1 MYKIYA
7 LIYLNCERFKK
18 TAKKVFFLTIQYSA
32 IVMNIKEN
40 IKKLIIE
47 KPLKLDC
54 GQTINNFPLA
64 YETYGSLNEKKD
76 NAILVFHALT
86 GDQFVTGINPI
97 TKKDGWW
104 SYAVGPNKSIDTNK
118 YFVICANVI
127 GGCMGSFGPSHE
139 NPETKKIYGT
149 DFPVI
154 TINDMVNAQVNLL
167 DFFGIKKLFSV
178 IGGSMGGMQVLQF
191 ISNFPNKAKTVIPIA
206 CTSNHS
212 AQNIAFNELGRQAIT
227 ADHNWQ
233 DGKYISQ
240 NKVPD
245 KGLAVARMAAH
256 ITYLSKKG
264 LQEKFG
270 RKLQERDDLKF
281 SFDADFQIESYL
293 RHQGSVFVDR
303 FDANSYLYI
312 TRAMDYFDLNKK
324 FEGNLSKA
332 FEKSKTKF
340 FIISFTSDW
349 LYPSSEN
356 KEIVIALNSI
366 GADVGYVEIESD
378 KGHDSFLLNV
388 PDFLKT
394 LGSFINKSYERL
406 NEKGI

>member
-1 MYKIYA
+1 MNNEQNLKKI
-7 LIYLNCERFKK
+7 I
-18 TAKKVFFLTIQYSA
+18 
-32 IVMNIKEN
+32 IK
-40 IKKLIIE
+40 

-54 GQTINNFPLA
+54 GKTINNFPLA
-64 YETYGSLNEKKD
+64 YETYGSLNESKD

-86 GDQFVTGINPI
+86 GDQYVTGINPV
-97 TKKDGWW
+97 TKKEGWW
-104 SYAVGPNKSIDTNK
+104 IHAVGPDKSIDTKK

-127 GGCMGSFGPSHE
+127 GGCMGSFGPSHKNE
-139 NPETKKIYGT
+139 ETNKVYGT

-167 DFFGIKKLFSV
+167 DHFEIKKLFSV

-191 ISNFPNKAKTVIPIA
+191 VSNFPDKTRTAVPIA
-206 CTSNHS
+206 CTYSHS
-212 AQNIAFNELGRQAIT
+212 AQNIALNELGRQAIT
-227 ADHNWQ
+227 ADHNWLA
-233 DGKYISQ
+233 GEYSSR

-270 RKLQERDDLKF
+270 RKLQERDDFKF
-281 SFDADFQIESYL
+281 GFDADFQIESYL

-312 TRAMDYFDLNKK
+312 TRAMDYFDLAKQFN
-324 FEGNLSKA
+324 GNLSNA
-332 FEKSKTKF
+332 FKKTNSKF

-349 LYPSSEN
+349 LYPTQEN
-356 KEIVIALNSI
+356 KEIVIALNAI
-366 GADVGYVEIESD
+366 GANVGFVEIESD

-388 PDFLKT
+388 PDFLNTVKNF
-394 LGSFINKSYERL
+394 LDQSY
-406 NEKGI
+406 NELTK

>member
-1 MYKIYA
+1 
-7 LIYLNCERFKK
+7 
-18 TAKKVFFLTIQYSA
+18 
-32 IVMNIKEN
+32 MNIKEN
-40 IKKLIIE
+40 IKTLVIK

-54 GQTINNFPLA
+54 GKTINNFPLA
-64 YETYGSLNEKKD
+64 YETYGSLNKNKD

-86 GDQFVTGINPI
+86 GDQFVTGINPV

-127 GGCMGSFGPSHE
+127 GGCMGSFGPSHK
-139 NPETKKIYGT
+139 NPDTNKIYGT

-167 DFFGIKKLFSV
+167 DHFEIKKLFSV
-178 IGGSMGGMQVLQF
+178 VGGSMGGMQVLQF
-191 ISNFPNKAKTVIPIA
+191 ISNYPDKASTVVPIA

-212 AQNIAFNELGRQAIT
+212 AQNIAFNELGRQAI
-227 ADHNWQ
+227 ASDHNWS
-233 DGKYISQ
+233 DGKYLS
-240 NKVPD
+240 NNTLPD
-245 KGLAVARMAAH
+245 KGLSVARMAAH

-324 FEGNLSKA
+324 FGGNLSKA

-366 GADVGYVEIESD
+366 GADVGYVEIDSD
-378 KGHDSFLLNV
+378 KGHDSFLLDV
-388 PDFLKT
+388 PDFLQA
-394 LGSFINKSYERL
+394 LGNFLNNSYERL